1 MNLEAKAQNQ
11 DRHDV
16 KLVYCLCMDLIDST
30 KAGLEFSTAR
40 LDHFN
45 ISLVEQISP
54 HLTELGLNDA
64 MLKFTGDGWLLMT
77 HEADKVPALC
87 CMAIIMA
94 KRFQLQMSKITGV
107 DIKNVP
113 PLRLAICSG
122 RDIRVGL
129 PDGHIDWVGDSA
141 RRAVRSSKFCVPN
154 GILIDEPV
162 RYHVLRD
169 FKIEPAD
176 IKQSQN
182 KNNSLKME
190 EDFTLYVLGELNPD
204 VAAESIAPEY
214 YVYTLGTIGRV
225 EEASMAAKQVAKRL
239 SSDVIKL
246 KITEKKALRRN
257 WRRWHRLIASVP
269 NYSSALMVLDSIRD
283 SGLSP
288 DITTYSMLVNKAPN
302 YKAAR
307 ELVNT
312 MYEEKVKLNAVIYN
326 ALIEKSPDYNTAMDC
341 FKNMSLE
348 GIKPNT
354 ATYNALM
361 EKSPD
366 YNTAMD
372 CFENMSSVGIKPN
385 AVTYNAI
392 MEKSPDYETAIRWL
406 DTMRAA
412 EVKPNIV
419 TYTILVKK
427 APTYNK
433 AKSLVYKMRLD
444 KIKPDLITYTT
455 LVSKASTYSQA
466 KSWIDKMHWAGMQ
479 PSVVAYSALF
489 SRDLSKI
496 SAEEILGW
504 YLVQTYH
511 PEEAIKAAINSY
523 RKVGRID
530 QAFRLILDYPHL
542 AEARKIFSE
551 YKGEALKYF
560 ETIYE
565 NDPEHPN
572 TSYALGAVLLELGKG
587 QDAIPYLKKALKLA
601 RPGIRKNEIKKWLKQ
616 IEGGVSQG

>member
-1 MNLEAKAQNQ
+1 VNLEPKAQNQ
-11 DRHDV
+11 DKHDV
-16 KLVYCLCMDLIDST
+16 ELVYCLCMDLIDST
-30 KAGLEFSTAR
+30 KAGLEFSTAK

-45 ISLVEQISP
+45 ISLVEQIRP
-54 HLTELGLNDA
+54 HLIKLGLDGA
-64 MLKFTGDGWLLMT
+64 TLKFTGDGWLLMT

-94 KRFQLQMSKITGV
+94 TRFQLEMSQVTGV

-113 PLRLAICSG
+113 PLRLAVCSG
-122 RDIRVGL
+122 RDIRVEL

-141 RRAVRSSKFCVPN
+141 RRAVRSSKCCVPN

-176 IKQSQN
+176 IKQSQV
-182 KNNSLKME
+182 KNSSLKME
-190 EDFTLYVLGELNPD
+190 EDFMLYVLGELNPD
-204 VAAESIAPEY
+204 VVAESIAPEY

-225 EEASMAAKQVAKRL
+225 EDAGMAAKQVAKRL
-239 SSDVIKL
+239 SSDTIKL
-246 KITEKKALRRN
+246 KITEKRALRKN

-269 NYSSALMVLDSIRD
+269 DYSSALMVLESIRD
-283 SGLSP
+283 SGLIP
-288 DITTYSMLVNKAPN
+288 DVVTYLMLVNRAPD
-302 YKAAR
+302 YKTAR

-312 MYEEKVKLNAVIYN
+312 MSEEKVRLRVTIYN
-326 ALIEKSPDYNTAMDC
+326 ALI
-341 FKNMSLE
+341 
-348 GIKPNT
+348 
-354 ATYNALM
+354 

-392 MEKSPDYETAIRWL
+392 MEKSPDYETAISWF
-406 DTMRAA
+406 DTMRVA
-412 EVKPNIV
+412 EVKPNVV
-419 TYTILVKK
+419 TYTILIKK

-433 AKSLVYKMRLD
+433 AKSFVYKMHLD
-444 KIKPDLITYTT
+444 KIKPDLIAYTT
-455 LVSKASTYSQA
+455 LVSKASTYPQA
-466 KSWIDKMHWAGMQ
+466 KSWLDKMHWAGMQ

-496 SAEEILGW
+496 SAEEILEW

-511 PEEAIKAAINSY
+511 PEEAIKVAINSY

-542 AEARKIFSE
+542 TEARKVISE
-551 YKGEALKYF
+551 YKDEALKYF
-560 ETIYE
+560 AAIYE
-565 NDPEHPN
+565 NDTEHPN

-601 RPGIRKNEIKKWLKQ
+601 RPGVRKKEIKKWLKQ
-616 IEGGVSQG
+616 IEGGTSQE

>member
-1 MNLEAKAQNQ
+1 MNLEPKAQNQ
-11 DRHDV
+11 HKHDV
-16 KLVYCLCMDLIDST
+16 KLIYCLCVDLIDST

-40 LDHFN
+40 LEHFN
-45 ISLVEQISP
+45 ISLVEQIRP
-54 HLTELGLNDA
+54 HLIELGLDDA
-64 MLKFTGDGWLLMT
+64 TLKFTGDGWLLMT
-77 HEADKVPALC
+77 HKADKVPALC

-94 KRFQLQMSKITGV
+94 KRFQLEMSQITKV

-113 PLRLAICSG
+113 SLRLAICSG
-122 RDIRVGL
+122 RDIRVEL
-129 PDGHIDWVGDSA
+129 PDGHRDWVGDSA
-141 RRAVRSSKFCVPN
+141 RRAVRASARCFPN
-154 GILIDEPV
+154 EILIGEAV
-162 RYHVLRD
+162 RSHVLRD
-169 FKIEPAD
+169 FDIKPAD
-176 IKQSQN
+176 VKQRPPEYQP
-182 KNNSLKME
+182 KKME
-190 EDFTLYVLGELNPD
+190 EVFTLYVLGELKPE
-204 VAAESIAPEY
+204 AATESIAPEY

-225 EEASMAAKQVAKRL
+225 EEASIAAKQVAKRL
-239 SSDVIKL
+239 SSDAIKL
-246 KITEKKALRRN
+246 EITEKKALRRN

-269 NYSSALMVLDSIRD
+269 DYSSALMVLDSIRD
-283 SGLSP
+283 SGLTP
-288 DITTYSMLVNKAPN
+288 DIVTYSMLVNKAPN

-312 MYEEKVKLNAVIYN
+312 MCEEKVKLNAVIYN
-326 ALIEKSPDYNTAMDC
+326 TLMEKSPDYNTAMDC

-348 GIKPNT
+348 GIKPNA

-372 CFENMSSVGIKPN
+372 CFGNMSSVNIKPN

-392 MEKSPDYETAIRWL
+392 IEKSPDYETAIKWL
-406 DTMRAA
+406 DTMHTA
-412 EVKPNIV
+412 EVKPNVV

-444 KIKPDLITYTT
+444 KIKPNLITYTT
-455 LVSKASTYSQA
+455 LVSKASAYSQA
-466 KSWIDKMHWAGMQ
+466 KSWIDKMHGAGMQ

-523 RKVGRID
+523 RKAGRID

-542 AEARKIFSE
+542 AEARKIISE
-551 YKGEALKYF
+551 YKHEALEYF
-560 ETIYE
+560 KTMYE
-565 NDPEHPN
+565 NEPEHPN
-572 TSYALGAVLLELGKG
+572 TSYALGAVLLEIGQE
-587 QDAIPYLKKALKLA
+587 QDALPYLKKALKLA
-601 RPGIRKNEIKKWLKQ
+601 RPGIRKMEINKWLRQ
-616 IEGGVSQG
+616 INRKPSQK

>member
-1 MNLEAKAQNQ
+1 
-11 DRHDV
+11 
-16 KLVYCLCMDLIDST
+16 MDLIDST
-30 KAGLEFSTAR
+30 KAGLEFITAK

-45 ISLVEQISP
+45 ISLVEQIRP
-54 HLTELGLNDA
+54 HLIKLGLDDA

-94 KRFQLQMSKITGV
+94 KRFQLEMSQITGV

-113 PLRLAICSG
+113 SLRLAICSG
-122 RDIRVGL
+122 RDIRVEL
-129 PDGHIDWVGDSA
+129 PDGHMDWVGDSV
-141 RRAVRSSKFCVPN
+141 RRAVRSSKCCVPN
-154 GILIDEPV
+154 EILIDEPV

-169 FKIEPAD
+169 FKIKPAD
-176 IKQSQN
+176 IKQSRN

-214 YVYTLGTIGRV
+214 YVYTLGTIGKV
-225 EEASMAAKQVAKRL
+225 KEAGMAAKQVAKRL
-239 SSDVIKL
+239 SSDAIKL
-246 KITEKKALRRN
+246 KITERRALHRN
-257 WRRWHRLIASVP
+257 WRRWHQLIASVP
-269 NYSSALMVLDSIRD
+269 DYSSALMVLESIRD
-283 SGLSP
+283 SGLTP
-288 DITTYSMLVNKAPN
+288 DIVTYNMLVNKAPN
-302 YKAAR
+302 YKTAR

-312 MYEEKVKLNAVIYN
+312 MSEEKVKLKVAIYN
-326 ALIEKSPDYNTAMDC
+326 ALMEKSPDYNTAMDC

-354 ATYNALM
+354 ATHNVLI

-372 CFENMSSVGIKPN
+372 CFKNMSSVSIKAN

-392 MEKSPDYETAIRWL
+392 MEKSPDYETAIGWL

-412 EVKPNIV
+412 EVKPNVV

-433 AKSLVYKMRLD
+433 AKSLVYKMRLE

-466 KSWIDKMHWAGMQ
+466 KSWIDKMHGAGMQ

-496 SAEEILGW
+496 PAEEILGW

-511 PEEAIKAAINSY
+511 PEEPIRAAINSY

-530 QAFRLILDYPHL
+530 QALRLILDYPHL
-542 AEARKIFSE
+542 AEARKTISE
-551 YKGEALKYF
+551 YQDEALKYF
-560 ETIYE
+560 KTLYD
-565 NDPEHPN
+565 NDPDHPN
-572 TSYALGAVLLELGKG
+572 TSYALGAALMEIGQG
-587 QDAIPYLKKALKLA
+587 QDAIPYLKKAMKLA
-601 RPGIRKNEIKKWLKQ
+601 RPGIRKSEIKKWLKQ
-616 IEGGVSQG
+616 IEGGVSQE

>member
-1 MNLEAKAQNQ
+1 
-11 DRHDV
+11 
-16 KLVYCLCMDLIDST
+16 
-30 KAGLEFSTAR
+30 
-40 LDHFN
+40 
-45 ISLVEQISP
+45 
-54 HLTELGLNDA
+54 
-64 MLKFTGDGWLLMT
+64 
-77 HEADKVPALC
+77 
-87 CMAIIMA
+87 
-94 KRFQLQMSKITGV
+94 
-107 DIKNVP
+107 
-113 PLRLAICSG
+113 
-122 RDIRVGL
+122 
-129 PDGHIDWVGDSA
+129 
-141 RRAVRSSKFCVPN
+141 
-154 GILIDEPV
+154 
-162 RYHVLRD
+162 
-169 FKIEPAD
+169 
-176 IKQSQN
+176 
-182 KNNSLKME
+182 
-190 EDFTLYVLGELNPD
+190 LGELSPD

-225 EEASMAAKQVAKRL
+225 KEASMAAKQVAKRL
-239 SSDVIKL
+239 SSDAIKL
-246 KITEKKALRRN
+246 KITEKRALRRN
-257 WRRWHRLIASVP
+257 WSRWHRLIASVP
-269 NYSSALMVLDSIRD
+269 DYSSALMVLDSIRD

-288 DITTYSMLVNKAPN
+288 DITTYSMLVNKTPN

-326 ALIEKSPDYNTAMDC
+326 TLMEKSPDYNTAMDC

-348 GIKPNT
+348 GIKPNA

-392 MEKSPDYETAIRWL
+392 MEKSPDYETAIKWL
-406 DTMRAA
+406 DTMHAA
-412 EVKPNIV
+412 EVKPNVV

-444 KIKPDLITYTT
+444 KIKPNLITYTT

-466 KSWIDKMHWAGMQ
+466 KSWIDKMHGAGMQ

-565 NDPEHPN
+565 NDPDHPN

-616 IEGGVSQG
+616 IEGGVSQE

>member
-1 MNLEAKAQNQ
+1 MNLEPKAQNQ
-11 DRHDV
+11 DKHDV
-16 KLVYCLCMDLIDST
+16 ELVYCLCIDLIDST
-30 KAGLEFSTAR
+30 KAGLEFSTAK

-45 ISLVEQISP
+45 ITLVEQIRP
-54 HLTELGLNDA
+54 HLIKLGLDDA

-77 HEADKVPALC
+77 HEANKVPALC

-94 KRFQLQMSKITGV
+94 TRFQLEMSQVTGV
-107 DIKNVP
+107 NIKNVP
-113 PLRLAICSG
+113 PLRLAVCSG
-122 RDIRVGL
+122 RDIRVEL

-141 RRAVRSSKFCVPN
+141 RRAVRSSKCCVPN

-176 IKQSQN
+176 IKQSQV
-182 KNNSLKME
+182 KNSSLKME
-190 EDFTLYVLGELNPD
+190 EDFMLYVLGELNPD
-204 VAAESIAPEY
+204 VVAESIAPEY

-225 EEASMAAKQVAKRL
+225 EEAGMAAKQVAKRL
-239 SSDVIKL
+239 SSDTIKL
-246 KITEKKALRRN
+246 KITGKRALRKN

-269 NYSSALMVLDSIRD
+269 DYSSALMVLESIRD
-283 SGLSP
+283 SGLIP
-288 DITTYSMLVNKAPN
+288 DVVTYLMLVNRAPD
-302 YKAAR
+302 YKTAR

-312 MYEEKVKLNAVIYN
+312 MSEEKVKLRVTIYN
-326 ALIEKSPDYNTAMDC
+326 ALIEKSPDYNTARDC
-341 FKNMSLE
+341 FENMSSV

-361 EKSPD
+361 EKTPD

-385 AVTYNAI
+385 SVTYNAI
-392 MEKSPDYETAIRWL
+392 MEKSPDYETAISWF

-412 EVKPNIV
+412 EVKPNVV
-419 TYTILVKK
+419 TYTILIKK

-433 AKSLVYKMRLD
+433 AKSFVYKMHLD
-444 KIKPDLITYTT
+444 KIKPDLIAYTT
-455 LVSKASTYSQA
+455 LVSKASTYPQA
-466 KSWIDKMHWAGMQ
+466 KSWLDKMHWAGMQ

-496 SAEEILGW
+496 SAEEILEW

-511 PEEAIKAAINSY
+511 PEEAIKVAINSY

-542 AEARKIFSE
+542 TEARKVISE
-551 YKGEALKYF
+551 YKDEALKYF

-565 NDPEHPN
+565 NDTEHPN

-601 RPGIRKNEIKKWLKQ
+601 RPGVRKKEIKKWLKQ
-616 IEGGVSQG
+616 IEGGTSQE